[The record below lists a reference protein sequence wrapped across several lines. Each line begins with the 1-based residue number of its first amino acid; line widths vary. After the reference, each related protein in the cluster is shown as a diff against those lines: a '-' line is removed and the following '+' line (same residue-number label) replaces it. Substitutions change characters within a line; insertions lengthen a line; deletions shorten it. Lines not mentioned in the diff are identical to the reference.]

1 MFKHTKRKEQDENVE
16 SNDECNEVI
25 DILNVESES
34 GEIDEENVDDTSE
47 INLNDNINK
56 TFHNPSQE
64 DITPHGNSFKCEKCD
79 FEARTKPD
87 LVNHKKETHNWCPFC
102 FSSFNSQDN
111 LTDHILTNHTE

>member
-1 MFKHTKRKEQDENVE
+1 MGACWYQEQDENVE

-25 DILNVESES
+25 DIIDVESES
-34 GEIDEENVDDTSE
+34 GEIYEENVNDTSE
-47 INLNDNINK
+47 INVNENINK

-79 FEARTKPD
+79 FEAKTKPD
-87 LVNHKKETHNWCPFC
+87 LVNLKKETHSWCPFC

-111 LTDHILTNHTE
+111 LTEHILTNHTE